1 MHVLYVVEL
10 QELHSAEQQ
19 MADVL
24 QGLAQL
30 TSHGELGARFA
41 ELERELRARAGEI
54 EGVLAAIGAPTRTH
68 PDQAMRALLNESRKI
83 AHIPVGN
90 VRDAALVASVQRLIH
105 YKIAGYGTIASYASA
120 LGRTEEAARF
130 KTFGDADK
138 SLDADLSEIAKR
150 SLNPDASRAPEGGGA
165 EMRTH

>member
-30 TSHGELGARFA
+30 TSHGELGTRFA

-54 EGVLAAIGAPTRTH
+54 GGVLAAIGAPTRAH

-83 AHIPVGN
+83 AHIPAGN

-130 KTFGDADK
+130 KTFADADK

-150 SLNPDASRAPEGGGA
+150 SLNPDASRAPESGGP